1 VNRRSARASLLAAL
15 VVSAACLACGKK
27 GPPLPPLVLLPAA
40 PADVAAVRRGDHV
53 DLEFRI
59 PAANADRSTPADVAR
74 VEVFALTGPAP
85 ADAAEV
91 VRAGTRVGTI
101 AVNKPKD
108 PEAPEPKTPAPK
120 GPGLDQGELA
130 TFNEVV
136 PPGAEPSSYRTYVT
150 LGFNSRGR
158 RGVPS
163 PALAV
168 PLVAPPPA
176 PAAPQVTYDETS
188 ITVTWPAVAVADGT
202 PVAYA
207 LYRPGT
213 PVVAL
218 TPTPVA
224 EPSFADRAIVWAEE
238 RCYEV
243 RAVTTVDRVRVESA
257 ASPSACVTLRDTFAP
272 PQPEGLVGVGSDGAV
287 SLIWTAS
294 TASDLAGYLVLRAV
308 APATELVPVTP
319 APIPDTNFR
328 DTVPS
333 GGRVTYAVQAVDK
346 AGNRSRPSASIAE
359 TAR

>member
-1 VNRRSARASLLAAL
+1 MGRSERRRTRDQQWWPGKERVNRIDARIQRE
-15 VVSAACLACGKK
+15 
-27 GPPLPPLVLLPAA
+27 
-40 PADVAAVRRGDHV
+40 RRQRPGQQ
-53 DLEFRI
+53 I
-59 PAANADRSTPADVAR
+59 PDEWSRW
-74 VEVFALTGPAP
+74 
-85 ADAAEV
+85 
-91 VRAGTRVGTI
+91 
-101 AVNKPKD
+101 
-108 PEAPEPKTPAPK
+108 
-120 GPGLDQGELA
+120 
-130 TFNEVV
+130 
-136 PPGAEPSSYRTYVT
+136 PS
-150 LGFNSRGR
+150 
-158 RGVPS
+158 
-163 PALAV
+163 
-168 PLVAPPPA
+168 
-176 PAAPQVTYDETS
+176 APQVSYDETS
-188 ITVTWPAVAVADGT
+188 ITVAWPAVSVADGT

-213 PVVAL
+213 PIVAL

-224 EPSFADRAIVWAEE
+224 EPSFADRAIAWGEE

-333 GGRVTYAVQAVDK
+333 GARVTYAVQAVDK